1 MTPVSSQSDDTG
13 EGKLGDI
20 NKYIALGCLHL
31 DGPISVDDGHINPS
45 LPWIELHFAALP
57 DEAKAIIGKDT
68 TRLLEAGWIRLFL
81 HHLSDSFLGG
91 PGSIVRVYLLPE
103 DWGRRLVDRRVQSLR
118 LALRQL
124 LSRID
129 ISVEAWSGDHSRAEI
144 QHFDPWATARS
155 VSLFYLFNK
164 LPSPAPSAE
173 QVKNRYSRNAVLG
186 LLEAASPI
194 TYQTEYDVEPI
205 PGLKTRLYSYQ
216 ARSAAQMVQREAAPQ
231 LQLDPRLEVR
241 MSPTGK
247 EYFFGAKDGSFL
259 QEPRYYE
266 TNRGGILAETMV
278 CGSLEP

>member
-1 MTPVSSQSDDTG
+1 MTPISSQGDDVG

-31 DGPISVDDGHINPS
+31 DRPISIDDEHLDPTS
-45 LPWIELHFAALP
+45 HWVELQFAALP
-57 DEAKAIIGKDT
+57 DEVKAVIGKEA
-68 TRLLEAGWIRLFL
+68 TRLLEASWIRLFL
-81 HHLSDSFLGG
+81 HRLSDSLLEG

-103 DWGRRLVDRRVQSLR
+103 DWGRRLVDRRTQSLR

-124 LSRID
+124 LGRVD
-129 ISVEAWSGDHSRAEI
+129 ISPDAWSGDHSEAEI
-144 QHFDPWATARS
+144 NNFDPWATARS

-194 TYQTEYDVEPI
+194 TYEDGYDTEPI
-205 PGLKTRLYSYQ
+205 PGLKTKLYSYQ

-247 EYFFGAKDGSFL
+247 EYFYGAKDGSFL
-259 QEPRYYE
+259 QEPRFYE

-278 CGSLEP
+278 CWSSQS